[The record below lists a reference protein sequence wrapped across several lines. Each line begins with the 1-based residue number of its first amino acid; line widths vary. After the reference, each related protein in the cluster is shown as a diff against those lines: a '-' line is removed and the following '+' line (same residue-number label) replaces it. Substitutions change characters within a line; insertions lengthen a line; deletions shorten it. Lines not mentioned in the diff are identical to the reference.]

1 MFKLT
6 LVSLFSAT
14 VLAQSL
20 DSECY
25 SVCEEV
31 QSLSDSCS
39 ESSGYQF
46 DGDIVLAQ
54 GYLNCMCATSN
65 SALINEYSLLLGTWS
80 NPISIVA
87 RNVRR
92 TPTKTWGGSSML
104 KKSAPQA
111 PPTWP
116 RSLAS
121 TAPHSAEW
129 LRDLPICLLRR
140 RRPRRLEPGP
150 AITCPTLR

>member
-1 MFKLT
+1 MFRLT
-6 LVSLFSAT
+6 LVSLFFAT

-31 QSLSDSCS
+31 QSLSDSCG

-65 SALINEYSLLLGTWS
+65 TALINEYCLLLG
-80 NPISIVA
+80 
-87 RNVRR
+87 
-92 TPTKTWGGSSML
+92 M
-104 KKSAPQA
+104 
-111 PPTWP
+111 
-116 RSLAS
+116 
-121 TAPHSAEW
+121 
-129 LRDLPICLLRR
+129 DL
-140 RRPRRLEPGP
+140 
-150 AITCPTLR
+150 T